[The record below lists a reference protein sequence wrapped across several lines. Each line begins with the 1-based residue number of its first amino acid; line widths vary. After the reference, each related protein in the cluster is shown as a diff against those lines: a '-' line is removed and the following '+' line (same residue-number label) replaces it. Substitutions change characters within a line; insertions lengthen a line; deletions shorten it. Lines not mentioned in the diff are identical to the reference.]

1 MTPEDLSPLFQQ
13 MGAVAEGLRALSDNL
28 ESRHAQVDRL
38 HDLLRKEVGI
48 LSQDQRDLAE
58 KVDCVICVMQHDLE
72 GLRAEALVGA
82 GTMHQLVEVV
92 QEMRKPVAEIV
103 ALRSRIAGLILG
115 FGVIGSSAIWLGEP
129 IYRWFVINNY
139 FKQ

>member
-1 MTPEDLSPLFQQ
+1 MMPADVNPLFQQ
-13 MGAVAEGLRALSDNL
+13 MGAVAEGLRALSDSL
-28 ESRHAQVDRL
+28 ELRHAQVDRL
-38 HDLLRKEVGI
+38 HELLRKEVGI

-72 GLRAEALVGA
+72 GLRAEALAGA

-92 QEMRKPVAEIV
+92 QEMRKPMAEIV

-115 FGVIGSSAIWLGEP
+115 FGILGSALIWLGEP
-129 IYRWFVINNY
+129 IYRWFIMNNY
-139 FKQ
+139 LKQ

>member
-1 MTPEDLSPLFQQ
+1 MIPPDVSPLFQQ

-28 ESRHAQVDRL
+28 ELRHAQMDRL

-58 KVDCVICVMQHDLE
+58 KVDCVISVMQHDLE
-72 GLRAEALVGA
+72 GLRAETIVGA
-82 GTMHQLVEVV
+82 GAMHQLVEVV
-92 QEMRKPVAEIV
+92 REMQKPVAEIV

-115 FGVIGSSAIWLGEP
+115 IGILGSAAIWLSEP
-129 IYRWFVINNY
+129 IYRWFIINNY
-139 FKQ
+139 LKQ

>member
-103 ALRSRIAGLILG
+103 ALRSRLAGLILG

-129 IYRWFVINNY
+129 IYRWFIINNY
-139 FKQ
+139 LKQ